1 MDCTEPDDGLLQTI
15 VTQTAGCGS
24 ILLAYSGGLD
34 SSVLLHLLV
43 ALRQRLGLPIR
54 AAYIH
59 HGLNPLAD
67 SWAEHCRQ
75 QCERWQVPFASLPVK
90 VEAQNGGI
98 EAAARTARYQAL
110 QAHLQDGEAL
120 LTAQHL
126 DDQSETFLLALKRGS
141 GPAGLSAMA
150 ASTLLGD
157 STTLG
162 QHRLVRPLLGISRLQ
177 LEAYAQRHQLDWI
190 EDDSNQDERF
200 DRNFLRRQILPRLTQ
215 RWPHFP
221 SAVARS
227 AQLCAEQEQLLD
239 ELLEESLQALCQSD
253 GALSINGLVPL
264 SPVRRFALLRRW
276 LAQQGATMPAREQLQ
291 RLWDEVAMSRQ
302 DADPVLQLN
311 QMQVRRFRQYLYLLP
326 LMPSLKDHVIPWQ
339 LPSCSLS
346 LPDNLGSLLLTD
358 SGEAIR
364 APENGESVSIRF
376 STRGTVHIVGRAHG
390 RQIKKLWQELGVPP
404 WWRDRTPLVFYNEQL
419 IAAMGRFVTRE
430 GQAKANQPVWHILWE
445 KKAWGKKS
453 LGKESLGEK
462 LKLADSE

>member
-1 MDCTEPDDGLLQTI
+1 MRSDTVDHTEPVDGLLQTI
-15 VTQTAGCGS
+15 VAQTAGCGS

-43 ALRQRLGLPIR
+43 AVRQRSGLPIR

-67 SWAEHCRQ
+67 SWAEHCCQ

-110 QAHLQDGEAL
+110 QAHLQEGEAL

-150 ASTLLGD
+150 AQSMLGH
-157 STTLG
+157 
-162 QHRLVRPLLGISRLQ
+162 HRLVRPLLGISRLQ
-177 LEAYAQRHQLDWI
+177 LEAYAQWHQLGWI

-239 ELLEESLQALCQSD
+239 ELLEESLQALCQPD
-253 GALSINGLVPL
+253 GALSIDGLAPL

-291 RLWDEVAMSRQ
+291 RLWDEVATSRQ
-302 DADPVLQLN
+302 DAEPVLQLN
-311 QMQVRRFRQYLYLLP
+311 QMQIRRFRQYLYLLP
-326 LMPSLKDHVIPWQ
+326 LMPSLKDRIIPWQ
-339 LPSCSLS
+339 SPSCPLS
-346 LPDNLGSLLLTD
+346 LPDNLGTLSLAD
-358 SGEAIR
+358 NGVAIR
-364 APENGESVSIRF
+364 APENGEAVSIRF
-376 STRGTVHIVGRAHG
+376 STSGTVNIVGRAHG
-390 RQIKKLWQELGVPP
+390 RQIKKLWQELNVPP

-419 IAAMGRFVTRE
+419 IAAVGRFVTRE
-430 GQAKANQPVWHILWE
+430 GQVRENQPVWHIV
-445 KKAWGKKS
+445 WGK
-453 LGKESLGEK
+453 
-462 LKLADSE
+462 

>member
-1 MDCTEPDDGLLQTI
+1 MDHTEPVDGLLQTI
-15 VTQTAGCGS
+15 VAQTAGCGS

-43 ALRQRLGLPIR
+43 VLHQRSGLPIR

-67 SWAEHCRQ
+67 SWAEHCCQ

-90 VEAQNGGI
+90 VEVQNGGI

-110 QAHLQDGEAL
+110 QAHLQEGEAL

-150 ASTLLGD
+150 AQSMLGH
-157 STTLG
+157 
-162 QHRLVRPLLGISRLQ
+162 HRLVRPLLGISRLQ
-177 LEAYAQRHQLDWI
+177 LEAYAQRHQLGWI

-239 ELLEESLQALCQSD
+239 ELLEESLQALCQPD
-253 GALSINGLVPL
+253 GALSIDGLVPL

-291 RLWDEVAMSRQ
+291 RLWDEVATSRQ
-302 DADPVLQLN
+302 DAEPVLQLN
-311 QMQVRRFRQYLYLLP
+311 QMQIRRFRQYLYLLP
-326 LMPSLKDHVIPWQ
+326 LMSSLKDRIIPWQ
-339 LPSCSLS
+339 SPSCPLS
-346 LPDNLGSLLLTD
+346 LPDNLGTLSLAA
-358 SGEAIR
+358 SGVAIR
-364 APENGESVSIRF
+364 APKNGEAVSIRF
-376 STRGTVHIVGRAHG
+376 STSGAVHIVGRAHG
-390 RQIKKLWQELGVPP
+390 RQIKKLWQELNVPP

-419 IAAMGRFVTRE
+419 IAAVGRFVTRE
-430 GQAKANQPVWHILWE
+430 GQVRENQTVWHIV
-445 KKAWGKKS
+445 WGK
-453 LGKESLGEK
+453 
-462 LKLADSE
+462 

>member
-1 MDCTEPDDGLLQTI
+1 MRSDTVDCTEPDDRLLQTI
-15 VTQTAGCGS
+15 ATQTAGCRS

-43 ALRQRLGLPIR
+43 ALRQRSGLPIR

-75 QCERWQVPFASLPVK
+75 QCERWQVPFASLSVT

-110 QAHLQDGEAL
+110 QAHLQDGETL

-150 ASTLLGD
+150 AQSTLG
-157 STTLG
+157 
-162 QHRLVRPLLGISRLQ
+162 HYRLVRPLLGLSRLQ

-215 RWPHFP
+215 RWPHFS

-227 AQLCAEQEQLLD
+227 AELCAEQEQLLD
-239 ELLEESLQALCQSD
+239 ELLEESLQALCQPD
-253 GALSINGLVPL
+253 GALNIDGLVTL

-276 LAQQGATMPAREQLQ
+276 LAQQGAMMPAREQLQ
-291 RLWDEVAMSRQ
+291 RLWDEVATSRQ
-302 DADPVLQLN
+302 DAEPILQLN
-311 QMQVRRFRQYLYLLP
+311 QMQVRRFRQHLYLLP
-326 LMPSLKDHVIPWQ
+326 LMPSLKDQIIPWPS
-339 LPSCSLS
+339 PSCPLS
-346 LPDNLGSLLLTD
+346 LPDNLGTLSLAD
-358 SGEAIR
+358 SGVAVR
-364 APENGESVSIRF
+364 APENDESVSIRF
-376 STRGTVHIVGRAHG
+376 STSGTVHIVGRAHG

-419 IAAMGRFVTRE
+419 IAAVGRFVTRE
-430 GQAKANQPVWHILWE
+430 GQARENQPVWRIVWE
-445 KKAWGKKS
+445 K
-453 LGKESLGEK
+453 
-462 LKLADSE
+462 

>member
-1 MDCTEPDDGLLQTI
+1 MDHTEPVDGLLQTI
-15 VTQTAGCGS
+15 VAQTAGCGS

-43 ALRQRLGLPIR
+43 ALRQRSGLPIR

-67 SWAEHCRQ
+67 SWAEHCCQ

-98 EAAARTARYQAL
+98 EAAARMARYQAL
-110 QAHLQDGEAL
+110 QAHLQEGEAL

-150 ASTLLGD
+150 AQSMLGH
-157 STTLG
+157 
-162 QHRLVRPLLGISRLQ
+162 HRLVRPLLGISRLQ
-177 LEAYAQRHQLDWI
+177 LEAYAQLHQLGWI

-239 ELLEESLQALCQSD
+239 ELLEESLQALCQPD
-253 GALSINGLVPL
+253 GALSIDGLVPL

-291 RLWDEVAMSRQ
+291 RLWDEVATSRQ
-302 DADPVLQLN
+302 DAEPVLQLN
-311 QMQVRRFRQYLYLLP
+311 QMQIRRFRQYLYLLP
-326 LMPSLKDHVIPWQ
+326 LMPSLKDRIIPWQ
-339 LPSCSLS
+339 SPSCSLS
-346 LPDNLGSLLLTD
+346 LPDNLGTLLLAD
-358 SGEAIR
+358 SGVAIR
-364 APENGESVSIRF
+364 APENGEAVSIRF
-376 STRGTVHIVGRAHG
+376 STSGTVHIVGRAHG
-390 RQIKKLWQELGVPP
+390 RQIKKLWQELNVPP
-404 WWRDRTPLVFYNEQL
+404 WWRDRTPLVFYNGQL
-419 IAAMGRFVTRE
+419 IAAVGRFVTRE
-430 GQAKANQPVWHILWE
+430 GQVRENQPVWHIV
-445 KKAWGKKS
+445 WGK
-453 LGKESLGEK
+453 
-462 LKLADSE
+462 

>member
-1 MDCTEPDDGLLQTI
+1 MDHTEPVDGLLQTI
-15 VTQTAGCGS
+15 VAQTAGCGS

-43 ALRQRLGLPIR
+43 VLRQRSGLPIR

-67 SWAEHCRQ
+67 SWAEHCCQ

-110 QAHLQDGEAL
+110 QAHLQEGEAL

-150 ASTLLGD
+150 AQSMLGH
-157 STTLG
+157 
-162 QHRLVRPLLGISRLQ
+162 HRLVRPLLGISRLQ
-177 LEAYAQRHQLDWI
+177 LEAYAQRHQLGWI

-239 ELLEESLQALCQSD
+239 ELLEESLQALCQPD
-253 GALSINGLVPL
+253 GALSIDGLAPL

-291 RLWDEVAMSRQ
+291 RLWDEVATSRQ
-302 DADPVLQLN
+302 DAEPVLQLN
-311 QMQVRRFRQYLYLLP
+311 QMQIRRFRQYLYLLP
-326 LMPSLKDHVIPWQ
+326 LMPSLKDRIIPWQ
-339 LPSCSLS
+339 SPSCSLS
-346 LPDNLGSLLLTD
+346 LPDNLGTLLLAD
-358 SGEAIR
+358 SGVAIR
-364 APENGESVSIRF
+364 APENGEAVSIRF
-376 STRGTVHIVGRAHG
+376 STSGTVHIVGRAHG
-390 RQIKKLWQELGVPP
+390 RQIKKLWQELNVPP

-419 IAAMGRFVTRE
+419 IAAVGRFVTRE
-430 GQAKANQPVWHILWE
+430 GQVRENQPVWHIV
-445 KKAWGKKS
+445 WGK
-453 LGKESLGEK
+453 
-462 LKLADSE
+462 

>member
-1 MDCTEPDDGLLQTI
+1 MA
-15 VTQTAGCGS
+15 QTAGCGS

-43 ALRQRLGLPIR
+43 AVRQRSGLAIR

-75 QCERWQVPFASLPVK
+75 QCERWRVSFASLPVV

-110 QAHLQDGEAL
+110 QTHLQEGETL

-150 ASTLLGD
+150 AQS
-157 STTLG
+157 TLG
-162 QHRLVRPLLGISRLQ
+162 QHRLIRPLLGFSRLQ
-177 LEAYAQRHQLDWI
+177 LEAYAQRHQLRWI

-215 RWPHFP
+215 RWPHFS

-227 AQLCAEQEQLLD
+227 AELCAEQEQLLD
-239 ELLEESLQALCQSD
+239 ELLEESLQRLCQPD
-253 GALSINGLVPL
+253 GALSIDGLVPL

-276 LAQQGATMPAREQLQ
+276 LAQQGATMPSREQLQ

-302 DADPVLQLN
+302 DAEPILQLH
-311 QMQVRRFRQYLYLLP
+311 QLQIRRFRQHLYLLP
-326 LMPSLKDHVIPWQ
+326 LMTSLQGCILPWQ
-339 LPSCSLS
+339 STSCSLS
-346 LPDNLGSLLLTD
+346 LPDNLGTLRLAD
-358 SGEAIR
+358 NGMAVR
-364 APENGESVSIRF
+364 APENGEAVSIRF
-376 STRGTVHIVGRAHG
+376 STQGTVHIVGRAHG
-390 RQIKKLWQELGVPP
+390 RHIKKLWQELGVPP
-404 WWRDRTPLVFYNEQL
+404 WWRDHTPLVFYNEQL
-419 IAAMGRFVTRE
+419 IAAVGRFVTRE
-430 GQAKANQPVWHILWE
+430 GQVREHQPVWHVVWE
-445 KKAWGKKS
+445 R
-453 LGKESLGEK
+453 
-462 LKLADSE
+462 

>member
-1 MDCTEPDDGLLQTI
+1 MRFDTVDHTEPVDGLLQTI
-15 VTQTAGCGS
+15 VAQTAGCGS

-43 ALRQRLGLPIR
+43 ALRQRSGLPIR

-67 SWAEHCRQ
+67 SWAEHCCQ

-110 QAHLQDGEAL
+110 QAHLQEGEAL

-150 ASTLLGD
+150 AQSMLGH
-157 STTLG
+157 
-162 QHRLVRPLLGISRLQ
+162 HRLVRPLLGISRLQ
-177 LEAYAQRHQLDWI
+177 LEAYAQWHQLGWI

-239 ELLEESLQALCQSD
+239 ELLEESLQVLCQPD
-253 GALSINGLVPL
+253 GALNIDGLAPL
-264 SPVRRFALLRRW
+264 SPVRRSALLRRW

-291 RLWDEVAMSRQ
+291 RLWDEVATSRQ
-302 DADPVLQLN
+302 DAEPVLQLN
-311 QMQVRRFRQYLYLLP
+311 QMQIRRFRQYLYLLP
-326 LMPSLKDHVIPWQ
+326 LMPSLKDRIIPWQ
-339 LPSCSLS
+339 SPSCPLS
-346 LPDNLGSLLLTD
+346 LPDNLGTLSLAD
-358 SGEAIR
+358 NGVAIR
-364 APENGESVSIRF
+364 APENGEAVSIRF
-376 STRGTVHIVGRAHG
+376 STSGTVHIVGRAHG
-390 RQIKKLWQELGVPP
+390 RQIKKLWQELNVPP

-419 IAAMGRFVTRE
+419 IAAVGRFVTRE
-430 GQAKANQPVWHILWE
+430 GQVRENQPVWHIV
-445 KKAWGKKS
+445 WGK
-453 LGKESLGEK
+453 
-462 LKLADSE
+462 

>member
-1 MDCTEPDDGLLQTI
+1 MDHTEPVDGLLQTI
-15 VTQTAGCGS
+15 VAQTAGCGS

-43 ALRQRLGLPIR
+43 ALRQRSGLPIR

-67 SWAEHCRQ
+67 SWAEHCCQ

-98 EAAARTARYQAL
+98 EAAARMARYQAL
-110 QAHLQDGEAL
+110 QAHLQEGEAL

-150 ASTLLGD
+150 AQSMLGH
-157 STTLG
+157 
-162 QHRLVRPLLGISRLQ
+162 HRLVRPLLGISRLQ
-177 LEAYAQRHQLDWI
+177 LEAYAQRHQLGWI

-239 ELLEESLQALCQSD
+239 ELLEESLQALCQPD
-253 GALSINGLVPL
+253 GALSIDGLAPL
-264 SPVRRFALLRRW
+264 SPVRRSALLRRW

-291 RLWDEVAMSRQ
+291 RLWDEVATSRQ
-302 DADPVLQLN
+302 DAEPVLQLN
-311 QMQVRRFRQYLYLLP
+311 QMQIRRFRQYLYLLP
-326 LMPSLKDHVIPWQ
+326 LMPSLKDRIIPWQ
-339 LPSCSLS
+339 SPSCPLS
-346 LPDNLGSLLLTD
+346 LPDNLGTLSLAD
-358 SGEAIR
+358 NGVAIR
-364 APENGESVSIRF
+364 APENGEAVSIRF
-376 STRGTVHIVGRAHG
+376 STSGTVHIVGRAHG
-390 RQIKKLWQELGVPP
+390 RQIKKLWQELNVPP

-419 IAAMGRFVTRE
+419 IAAVGRFVTRE
-430 GQAKANQPVWHILWE
+430 GQVRENQPVWHIV
-445 KKAWGKKS
+445 WGK
-453 LGKESLGEK
+453 
-462 LKLADSE
+462 

>member
-1 MDCTEPDDGLLQTI
+1 MRSDTVDHTEPVDGLLQTI
-15 VTQTAGCGS
+15 VAQTAGCGS

-43 ALRQRLGLPIR
+43 ALRQRSGLPIR

-67 SWAEHCRQ
+67 SWAEHCCQ

-98 EAAARTARYQAL
+98 EAAARMARYQAL
-110 QAHLQDGEAL
+110 QAHLQEGEAL

-150 ASTLLGD
+150 AQSMLGH
-157 STTLG
+157 
-162 QHRLVRPLLGISRLQ
+162 HRLVRPLLGISRLQ
-177 LEAYAQRHQLDWI
+177 LEAYAQRHQLGWI

-239 ELLEESLQALCQSD
+239 ELLEESLQALCQPD
-253 GALSINGLVPL
+253 GALSIDGLVPL

-291 RLWDEVAMSRQ
+291 RLWDEVATSRQ
-302 DADPVLQLN
+302 DAEPVLQLN
-311 QMQVRRFRQYLYLLP
+311 QMQIRRFRQYLYLLP
-326 LMPSLKDHVIPWQ
+326 LMSSLKDRIIPWQ
-339 LPSCSLS
+339 SPSCPLS
-346 LPDNLGSLLLTD
+346 LPDNLGTLSLAA
-358 SGEAIR
+358 SGVAIR
-364 APENGESVSIRF
+364 APKNGEAVSIRF
-376 STRGTVHIVGRAHG
+376 STSGAVHIVGRAHG
-390 RQIKKLWQELGVPP
+390 RQIKKLWQELNVPP

-419 IAAMGRFVTRE
+419 ITAVGRFVTRE
-430 GQAKANQPVWHILWE
+430 GQAKDNQPVWHIV
-445 KKAWGKKS
+445 WGR
-453 LGKESLGEK
+453 
-462 LKLADSE
+462 

>member
-1 MDCTEPDDGLLQTI
+1 MDHTEPDDRLLQTI
-15 VTQTAGCGS
+15 ATQTAGCGS

-43 ALRQRLGLPIR
+43 ALRQRSGLPIR

-67 SWAEHCRQ
+67 SWAEHCHQ

-110 QAHLQDGEAL
+110 QAHLQEDEAL

-150 ASTLLGD
+150 AQSMLG
-157 STTLG
+157 
-162 QHRLVRPLLGISRLQ
+162 HYRLVRPLLGISRLQ
-177 LEAYAQRHQLDWI
+177 LEAYAQRHQLQWI

-227 AQLCAEQEQLLD
+227 AQICAEQEQLLD
-239 ELLEESLQALCQSD
+239 ELLEESLQALCQPD
-253 GALSINGLVPL
+253 GALSIDGLAPL
-264 SPVRRFALLRRW
+264 SSVRRFALLRRW

-291 RLWDEVAMSRQ
+291 RLWDEVATSRQ
-302 DADPVLQLN
+302 DAEPVLQLN
-311 QMQVRRFRQYLYLLP
+311 QMQVRRFRLYLYLLP
-326 LMPSLKDHVIPWQ
+326 LMPSLKDRVIPWQ
-339 LPSCSLS
+339 SPSCPLS
-346 LPDNLGSLLLTD
+346 LPDNLGTLSLAD
-358 SGEAIR
+358 NGVAIR
-364 APENGESVSIRF
+364 APENGEAVSIRF
-376 STRGTVHIVGRAHG
+376 STSGTVHIVGRAHG
-390 RQIKKLWQELGVPP
+390 RQIKKLWQELNVPP

-419 IAAMGRFVTRE
+419 IAAVGRFVTRE
-430 GQAKANQPVWHILWE
+430 GQVRENQPVWHIV
-445 KKAWGKKS
+445 WGK
-453 LGKESLGEK
+453 
-462 LKLADSE
+462 

>member
-1 MDCTEPDDGLLQTI
+1 MRSDVVNCTEPDDGLLQTI
-15 VTQTAGCGS
+15 VAQTAGCGS

-43 ALRQRLGLPIR
+43 AVRQRSGLAIR

-75 QCERWQVPFASLPVK
+75 QCERWRVSFASLPVV

-98 EAAARTARYQAL
+98 EAGARTARYQAL
-110 QAHLQDGEAL
+110 QAHLQEGETL

-150 ASTLLGD
+150 AQS
-157 STTLG
+157 TLG
-162 QHRLVRPLLGISRLQ
+162 QHRLIRPLLGFSRLQ
-177 LEAYAQRHQLDWI
+177 LEAYALRHQLHWI

-215 RWPHFP
+215 RWPHFS

-227 AQLCAEQEQLLD
+227 AELCAEQEQLLD
-239 ELLEESLQALCQSD
+239 ELLEESLQRLCQPD
-253 GALSINGLVPL
+253 GALSIDGLVPL

-276 LAQQGATMPAREQLQ
+276 LAQQGATMPSREQLQ

-302 DADPVLQLN
+302 DAEPVLQLN
-311 QMQVRRFRQYLYLLP
+311 QQQIRRFRQYLYLLP
-326 LMPSLKDHVIPWQ
+326 LMASLQDRILPWQ
-339 LPSCSLS
+339 PTSCPLS
-346 LPDNLGSLLLTD
+346 LPDNLGTLLLAD
-358 SGEAIR
+358 SGMTVR
-364 APENGESVSIRF
+364 APENGETVSIRF

-390 RQIKKLWQELGVPP
+390 RHIKKLWQELGVPP
-404 WWRDRTPLVFYNEQL
+404 WWRGRTPLVFYNEQL
-419 IAAMGRFVTRE
+419 IAAVGRFVTWE
-430 GQAKANQPVWHILWE
+430 GQVREHQLVWHIVWE
-445 KKAWGKKS
+445 K
-453 LGKESLGEK
+453 
-462 LKLADSE
+462 

>member
-1 MDCTEPDDGLLQTI
+1 MRSDTVDHTEPVDGLLQTI
-15 VTQTAGCGS
+15 VAQTAGCGS

-43 ALRQRLGLPIR
+43 AVRQRSGLPIR

-67 SWAEHCRQ
+67 SWAEHCCQ

-110 QAHLQDGEAL
+110 QAHLQEGEAL

-150 ASTLLGD
+150 AQSMLGH
-157 STTLG
+157 
-162 QHRLVRPLLGISRLQ
+162 HRLVRPLLGISRLQ
-177 LEAYAQRHQLDWI
+177 LEAYAQRHQLGWI

-239 ELLEESLQALCQSD
+239 ELLEESLQALCQPD
-253 GALSINGLVPL
+253 GALSIDGLAPL
-264 SPVRRFALLRRW
+264 SPVRRSALLRRW

-291 RLWDEVAMSRQ
+291 RLWDEVATSRQ
-302 DADPVLQLN
+302 DAEPVLQLN
-311 QMQVRRFRQYLYLLP
+311 QMQIRRFRQYLYLLP
-326 LMPSLKDHVIPWQ
+326 LMPSLKDRIIPWQ
-339 LPSCSLS
+339 SPSCPLS
-346 LPDNLGSLLLTD
+346 LPDNLGTLSLAD
-358 SGEAIR
+358 NGVAIR
-364 APENGESVSIRF
+364 APENGEAVSIRF
-376 STRGTVHIVGRAHG
+376 STSGTVHIVGRAHG
-390 RQIKKLWQELGVPP
+390 RQIKKLWQELNVPP

-419 IAAMGRFVTRE
+419 IAAVGRFVTRE
-430 GQAKANQPVWHILWE
+430 GQVRENQPVWHIV
-445 KKAWGKKS
+445 WGK
-453 LGKESLGEK
+453 
-462 LKLADSE
+462 

>member
-1 MDCTEPDDGLLQTI
+1 MRSDSVNHTEPDDGLIQTI
-15 VTQTAGCGS
+15 VAQTAGCGS

-43 ALRQRLGLPIR
+43 AVRQRAGVTVR

-75 QCERWQVPFASLPVK
+75 QCERWQVPFASLPVT

-98 EAAARTARYQAL
+98 EAAARAARYQAL
-110 QAHLQDGEAL
+110 QTHLQEGETL

-150 ASTLLGD
+150 ANTMLGH
-157 STTLG
+157 
-162 QHRLVRPLLGISRLQ
+162 HRLIRPLLGFSRIQ
-177 LEAYAQRHQLDWI
+177 LEAYAQRHQLHWI

-215 RWPHFP
+215 RWPHFS

-239 ELLEESLQALCQSD
+239 ELLEESLQALCQQD
-253 GALSINGLVPL
+253 GALSIDGLLPL

-276 LAQQGATMPAREQLQ
+276 LAQQGAMMPAREQLQ
-291 RLWDEVAMSRQ
+291 RLWDEVATSRQ
-302 DADPVLQLN
+302 DAEPVLQLN
-311 QMQVRRFRQYLYLLP
+311 QMQIRRFRQFLYLLP
-326 LMPSLKDHVIPWQ
+326 LMPALKDRILPWQ
-339 LPSCSLS
+339 PTSCPLS
-346 LPDNLGSLLLTD
+346 LPDNLGTLLLAD
-358 SGEAIR
+358 GGIAVR
-364 APENGESVSIRF
+364 APENGEAVSIRF
-376 STRGTVHIVGRAHG
+376 STSGTVHIVGRAHG
-390 RQIKKLWQELGVPP
+390 RQIKKLWQELDVPP
-404 WWRDRTPLVFYNEQL
+404 WWRDRTPLVFYNDQL
-419 IAAMGRFVTRE
+419 IAAVGRFVTRE
-430 GQAKANQPVWHILWE
+430 GQVREDQPVWHIMWE
-445 KKAWGKKS
+445 KQVC
-453 LGKESLGEK
+453 EK
-462 LKLADSE
+462 

>member
-1 MDCTEPDDGLLQTI
+1 MRSDTVDHTESVDGLLQTI
-15 VTQTAGCGS
+15 VAQTAGCGS

-43 ALRQRLGLPIR
+43 AVRQRSGLPIR

-67 SWAEHCRQ
+67 SWAEHCCQ

-110 QAHLQDGEAL
+110 QAHLQEGEAL

-150 ASTLLGD
+150 AQSMLGH
-157 STTLG
+157 
-162 QHRLVRPLLGISRLQ
+162 HRLVRPLLGISRLQ
-177 LEAYAQRHQLDWI
+177 LEAYAQRHQLGWI
-190 EDDSNQDERF
+190 KDDSNQDERF

-239 ELLEESLQALCQSD
+239 ELLEESLQALCQPD
-253 GALSINGLVPL
+253 GALSIDGLAPL
-264 SPVRRFALLRRW
+264 SPVRRSALLRRW

-291 RLWDEVAMSRQ
+291 RLWDEVATSRQ
-302 DADPVLQLN
+302 DAEPVLQLN
-311 QMQVRRFRQYLYLLP
+311 QMQIRRFRQYLYLLP
-326 LMPSLKDHVIPWQ
+326 LMPSLKDRIIPWQ
-339 LPSCSLS
+339 SPSCPLS
-346 LPDNLGSLLLTD
+346 LPDNLGTLSLAD
-358 SGEAIR
+358 NGVAIR
-364 APENGESVSIRF
+364 APENGEAVSIRF
-376 STRGTVHIVGRAHG
+376 STSGTVHIVGRAHG
-390 RQIKKLWQELGVPP
+390 RQIKKLWQELNVPP

-419 IAAMGRFVTRE
+419 IAAVGRFVTRE
-430 GQAKANQPVWHILWE
+430 GQVRENQPVWHIV
-445 KKAWGKKS
+445 WGK
-453 LGKESLGEK
+453 
-462 LKLADSE
+462 

>member
-1 MDCTEPDDGLLQTI
+1 MRFDTVDHTEPVDGLLQTI
-15 VTQTAGCGS
+15 VAQTAGCGS

-43 ALRQRLGLPIR
+43 ALRQRSGLPIR

-67 SWAEHCRQ
+67 SWAEHCCQ

-110 QAHLQDGEAL
+110 QAHLQEGEAL

-150 ASTLLGD
+150 AQSMLGH
-157 STTLG
+157 
-162 QHRLVRPLLGISRLQ
+162 HRLVRPLLGISRLQ
-177 LEAYAQRHQLDWI
+177 LEAYAQRHQLGWI

-239 ELLEESLQALCQSD
+239 ELLEESLQALCQPD
-253 GALSINGLVPL
+253 GALSIDGLVPL

-291 RLWDEVAMSRQ
+291 RLWDEVATSRQ
-302 DADPVLQLN
+302 DAEPVLQLN
-311 QMQVRRFRQYLYLLP
+311 QMQIRRFRQYLYLLP
-326 LMPSLKDHVIPWQ
+326 LMPSLKDRIILWQ
-339 LPSCSLS
+339 SPSCSLS
-346 LPDNLGSLLLTD
+346 LPDNLGTLLLAD
-358 SGEAIR
+358 SGVAIR
-364 APENGESVSIRF
+364 APENGEAVSIRF
-376 STRGTVHIVGRAHG
+376 STSGTVNIVGRAHG
-390 RQIKKLWQELGVPP
+390 RQIKKLWQELNVPP

-419 IAAMGRFVTRE
+419 IAAVGRFVTRE
-430 GQAKANQPVWHILWE
+430 GQVRENQPVWHIV
-445 KKAWGKKS
+445 WGK
-453 LGKESLGEK
+453 
-462 LKLADSE
+462 

>member
-1 MDCTEPDDGLLQTI
+1 MRSDTVDHTESVDGLLQTI
-15 VTQTAGCGS
+15 VAQTAGCGS

-43 ALRQRLGLPIR
+43 AVRQRSGLPIR

-67 SWAEHCRQ
+67 SWAEHCCQ

-110 QAHLQDGEAL
+110 QAHLQEGEAL

-150 ASTLLGD
+150 AQSMLGH
-157 STTLG
+157 
-162 QHRLVRPLLGISRLQ
+162 HRLVRPLLGISRLQ
-177 LEAYAQRHQLDWI
+177 LEAYAQWHQLGWI

-227 AQLCAEQEQLLD
+227 AQICAEQEQLLD
-239 ELLEESLQALCQSD
+239 ELLEESLQALCQPD
-253 GALSINGLVPL
+253 GALSIDGLVPL

-291 RLWDEVAMSRQ
+291 RLWDEVATSRQ
-302 DADPVLQLN
+302 DAEPVLQLN
-311 QMQVRRFRQYLYLLP
+311 QMQIRRFRQYLYLLP
-326 LMPSLKDHVIPWQ
+326 LMPSLKDRIIPWQ
-339 LPSCSLS
+339 SPSCPLS
-346 LPDNLGSLLLTD
+346 LPDNLGTLSLAD
-358 SGEAIR
+358 NGVAIR
-364 APENGESVSIRF
+364 APENGEAVSIRF
-376 STRGTVHIVGRAHG
+376 STSGTVHIVGRAHG
-390 RQIKKLWQELGVPP
+390 RQIKKLWQELNVPP

-419 IAAMGRFVTRE
+419 IAAVGRFVTRE
-430 GQAKANQPVWHILWE
+430 GQVRENQPVWHIV
-445 KKAWGKKS
+445 WGK
-453 LGKESLGEK
+453 
-462 LKLADSE
+462 

>member
-1 MDCTEPDDGLLQTI
+1 MRSDTVDHTESVDGLLQTI
-15 VTQTAGCGS
+15 VAQTAGCGS

-43 ALRQRLGLPIR
+43 AVRQRSGLPIR

-67 SWAEHCRQ
+67 SWAEHCCQ

-110 QAHLQDGEAL
+110 QAHLQEGEAL

-150 ASTLLGD
+150 AQSMLGH
-157 STTLG
+157 
-162 QHRLVRPLLGISRLQ
+162 HRLVRPLLGISRLQ
-177 LEAYAQRHQLDWI
+177 LEAYAQWHQLGWI

-239 ELLEESLQALCQSD
+239 ELLEESLQALCQPD
-253 GALSINGLVPL
+253 GALSIDGLAPL

-291 RLWDEVAMSRQ
+291 RLWDEVATSRQ
-302 DADPVLQLN
+302 DAEPVLQLN
-311 QMQVRRFRQYLYLLP
+311 QMQIRRFRQYLYLLP
-326 LMPSLKDHVIPWQ
+326 LMPSLKDRIIPWQ
-339 LPSCSLS
+339 SPSCPLS
-346 LPDNLGSLLLTD
+346 LPDNLGTLSLAD
-358 SGEAIR
+358 NGVAIR
-364 APENGESVSIRF
+364 APENGEAVSIRF
-376 STRGTVHIVGRAHG
+376 STSGTVNIVGRAHG
-390 RQIKKLWQELGVPP
+390 RQIKKLWQELNVPP

-419 IAAMGRFVTRE
+419 IAAVGRFVTRE
-430 GQAKANQPVWHILWE
+430 GQVRENQPVWHIV
-445 KKAWGKKS
+445 WGK
-453 LGKESLGEK
+453 
-462 LKLADSE
+462 

>member
-1 MDCTEPDDGLLQTI
+1 MRSDTVDHTESVDGLLQTI
-15 VTQTAGCGS
+15 VAQTAGCGS

-43 ALRQRLGLPIR
+43 AVRQRSGLPIR

-67 SWAEHCRQ
+67 SWAEHCCQ

-110 QAHLQDGEAL
+110 QAHLQEGEAL

-150 ASTLLGD
+150 AQSMLGH
-157 STTLG
+157 
-162 QHRLVRPLLGISRLQ
+162 HRLVRPLLGISRLQ
-177 LEAYAQRHQLDWI
+177 LEAYAQRHQLGWI

-239 ELLEESLQALCQSD
+239 ELLEESLQALCQPD
-253 GALSINGLVPL
+253 GALSIDGLAPL

-291 RLWDEVAMSRQ
+291 RLWDEVATSRQ
-302 DADPVLQLN
+302 DAEPVLQLN
-311 QMQVRRFRQYLYLLP
+311 QMQIRRFRQYLYLLP
-326 LMPSLKDHVIPWQ
+326 LMPSLKDRIIPWQ
-339 LPSCSLS
+339 SPSCPLS
-346 LPDNLGSLLLTD
+346 LPDNLGTLSLAD
-358 SGEAIR
+358 NGVAIR
-364 APENGESVSIRF
+364 APENGEAVSIRF
-376 STRGTVHIVGRAHG
+376 STSGTVNIVGRAHG
-390 RQIKKLWQELGVPP
+390 RQIKKLWQELNVPP

-419 IAAMGRFVTRE
+419 IAAVGRFVTRE
-430 GQAKANQPVWHILWE
+430 GQVRENQPVWHIV
-445 KKAWGKKS
+445 WGK
-453 LGKESLGEK
+453 
-462 LKLADSE
+462 

>member
-1 MDCTEPDDGLLQTI
+1 MRSDVVNCTEPDDGLLRTI
-15 VTQTAGCGS
+15 VAQTAGCGS

-43 ALRQRLGLPIR
+43 AVRQRSGLAIR

-75 QCERWQVPFASLPVK
+75 QCERWQVSFASLPVV

-110 QAHLQDGEAL
+110 QAHLQEGETL

-150 ASTLLGD
+150 AQS
-157 STTLG
+157 TLG
-162 QHRLVRPLLGISRLQ
+162 QHRLIRPLLGFSRLQ
-177 LEAYAQRHQLDWI
+177 LEAYAQRHQLRWI

-215 RWPHFP
+215 RWPHFS

-227 AQLCAEQEQLLD
+227 AELCAEQEQLLD
-239 ELLEESLQALCQSD
+239 ELLEESLQRLCQPD
-253 GALSINGLVPL
+253 GALSIDGLVPL

-276 LAQQGATMPAREQLQ
+276 LAQQGATMPSREQLQ

-302 DADPVLQLN
+302 DAEPILQLH
-311 QMQVRRFRQYLYLLP
+311 QLQIRRFRQHLYLLP
-326 LMPSLKDHVIPWQ
+326 LMTSLQDCILPWQ
-339 LPSCSLS
+339 PTSCSLS
-346 LPDNLGSLLLTD
+346 LPDNLGTLRLAD
-358 SGEAIR
+358 NGMAVR
-364 APENGESVSIRF
+364 APENGEAVSIRF
-376 STRGTVHIVGRAHG
+376 STQGTVHIVGRAHG
-390 RQIKKLWQELGVPP
+390 RHIKKLWQELGVPP
-404 WWRDRTPLVFYNEQL
+404 WWRDHTPLVFYNKQL
-419 IAAMGRFVTRE
+419 IAAVGRFVTRE
-430 GQAKANQPVWHILWE
+430 GQVREHQPVWHVVWE
-445 KKAWGKKS
+445 R
-453 LGKESLGEK
+453 
-462 LKLADSE
+462 

>member
-1 MDCTEPDDGLLQTI
+1 MDHTESVDGLLQTI
-15 VTQTAGCGS
+15 VAQTAGCGS

-43 ALRQRLGLPIR
+43 AVRQRSGLPIR

-67 SWAEHCRQ
+67 SWAEHCCQ

-110 QAHLQDGEAL
+110 QAHLQEGEAL

-150 ASTLLGD
+150 AQSMLGH
-157 STTLG
+157 
-162 QHRLVRPLLGISRLQ
+162 HRLVRPLLGISRLQ
-177 LEAYAQRHQLDWI
+177 LEAYAQRHQLGWI
-190 EDDSNQDERF
+190 KDDSNQDERF

-239 ELLEESLQALCQSD
+239 ELLEESLQALCQPD
-253 GALSINGLVPL
+253 GALSIDGLAPL
-264 SPVRRFALLRRW
+264 SPVRRSALLRRW

-291 RLWDEVAMSRQ
+291 RLWDEVATSRQ
-302 DADPVLQLN
+302 DAEPVLQLN
-311 QMQVRRFRQYLYLLP
+311 QMQIRRFRQYLYLLP
-326 LMPSLKDHVIPWQ
+326 LMPSLKDRIIPWQ
-339 LPSCSLS
+339 SPSCPLS
-346 LPDNLGSLLLTD
+346 LPDNLGTLSLAD
-358 SGEAIR
+358 NGVAIR
-364 APENGESVSIRF
+364 APENGEAVSIRF
-376 STRGTVHIVGRAHG
+376 STSGTVHIVGRAHG
-390 RQIKKLWQELGVPP
+390 RQIKKLWQELNVPP

-419 IAAMGRFVTRE
+419 IAAVGRFVTRE
-430 GQAKANQPVWHILWE
+430 GQVRENQPVWHIV
-445 KKAWGKKS
+445 WGK
-453 LGKESLGEK
+453 
-462 LKLADSE
+462 

>member
-1 MDCTEPDDGLLQTI
+1 MDHTESVDGLLQTI
-15 VTQTAGCGS
+15 VAQTAGCGS

-43 ALRQRLGLPIR
+43 AVRQRSGLPIR

-67 SWAEHCRQ
+67 SWAEHCCQ

-110 QAHLQDGEAL
+110 QAHLQEGEAL

-150 ASTLLGD
+150 AQSMLGH
-157 STTLG
+157 
-162 QHRLVRPLLGISRLQ
+162 HRLVRPLLGISRLQ
-177 LEAYAQRHQLDWI
+177 LEAYAQWHQLGWI

-239 ELLEESLQALCQSD
+239 ELLEESLQALCQPD
-253 GALSINGLVPL
+253 GALSIDGLAPL

-291 RLWDEVAMSRQ
+291 RLWDEVATSRQ
-302 DADPVLQLN
+302 DAEPVLQLN
-311 QMQVRRFRQYLYLLP
+311 QMQIRRFRQYLYLLP
-326 LMPSLKDHVIPWQ
+326 LMPSLKDRIIPWQ
-339 LPSCSLS
+339 SPSCPLS
-346 LPDNLGSLLLTD
+346 LPDNLGTLSLAD
-358 SGEAIR
+358 NGVAIR
-364 APENGESVSIRF
+364 APENGEAVSIRF
-376 STRGTVHIVGRAHG
+376 STSGTVNIVGRAHG
-390 RQIKKLWQELGVPP
+390 RQIKKLWQELNVPP

-419 IAAMGRFVTRE
+419 IAAVGRFVTRE
-430 GQAKANQPVWHILWE
+430 GQVRENQPVWHIV
-445 KKAWGKKS
+445 WGK
-453 LGKESLGEK
+453 
-462 LKLADSE
+462 

>member
-1 MDCTEPDDGLLQTI
+1 MDHTEPVDGLLQTI
-15 VTQTAGCGS
+15 VAQTAGCGS

-43 ALRQRLGLPIR
+43 AVRQRSGLPIR

-67 SWAEHCRQ
+67 SWAEHCCQ

-110 QAHLQDGEAL
+110 QAHLQEGEAL

-150 ASTLLGD
+150 AQSMLGH
-157 STTLG
+157 
-162 QHRLVRPLLGISRLQ
+162 HRLVRPLLGISRLQ
-177 LEAYAQRHQLDWI
+177 LEAYAQRHQLGWI

-239 ELLEESLQALCQSD
+239 ELLEESLQALCQPD
-253 GALSINGLVPL
+253 GALSIDGLAPL
-264 SPVRRFALLRRW
+264 SPVRRSALLRRW

-291 RLWDEVAMSRQ
+291 RLWDEVATSRQ
-302 DADPVLQLN
+302 DAEPVLQLN
-311 QMQVRRFRQYLYLLP
+311 QMQIRRFRQYLYLLP
-326 LMPSLKDHVIPWQ
+326 LMPSLKDRIIPWQ
-339 LPSCSLS
+339 SPSCPLS
-346 LPDNLGSLLLTD
+346 LPDNLGTLSLAD
-358 SGEAIR
+358 NGVAIR
-364 APENGESVSIRF
+364 APENGEAVSIRF
-376 STRGTVHIVGRAHG
+376 STSGTVHIVGRAHG
-390 RQIKKLWQELGVPP
+390 RQIKKLWQELNVPP

-419 IAAMGRFVTRE
+419 IAAVGRFVTRE
-430 GQAKANQPVWHILWE
+430 GQVRENQPVWHIV
-445 KKAWGKKS
+445 WGK
-453 LGKESLGEK
+453 
-462 LKLADSE
+462 

>member
-1 MDCTEPDDGLLQTI
+1 MRSDTVDCTEPDDGLLQTI
-15 VTQTAGCGS
+15 VTQTAGCES

-43 ALRQRLGLPIR
+43 AVRQRSRLPIR

-75 QCERWQVPFASLPVK
+75 QCERWQVPFTSLSVT

-110 QAHLQDGEAL
+110 QAHLQDGETL

-157 STTLG
+157 NTTLG

-177 LEAYAQRHQLDWI
+177 LEAYAQRHQLGWI

-239 ELLEESLQALCQSD
+239 ELLEESLQALCQPD
-253 GALSINGLVPL
+253 GALSIDGLIPL

-276 LAQQGATMPAREQLQ
+276 LAQQGSTMPAREQLQ
-291 RLWDEVAMSRQ
+291 RLWDEVATSRQ
-302 DADPVLQLN
+302 DAEPVLQLN

-326 LMPSLKDHVIPWQ
+326 LMPSLKDRIIPW
-339 LPSCSLS
+339 LSPSCPLS
-346 LPDNLGSLLLTD
+346 LPDNLGTLSLAD
-358 SGEAIR
+358 SGVAVR
-364 APENGESVSIRF
+364 APENGEAVSVRF
-376 STRGTVHIVGRAHG
+376 STSGTVHIVGRAHG

-419 IAAMGRFVTRE
+419 IAAVGRFVTRE
-430 GQAKANQPVWHILWE
+430 GQAKENQPVWHITWEKRAWE
-445 KKAWGKKS
+445 KKA
-453 LGKESLGEK
+453 
-462 LKLADSE
+462 

>member
-1 MDCTEPDDGLLQTI
+1 MNGTESNDGLPDDGLLQAI
-15 VTQTAGCGS
+15 AAQTAGCGS

-43 ALRQRLGLPIR
+43 AVRQRSGLAIR

-59 HGLNPLAD
+59 HGLNPLAE

-75 QCERWQVPFASLPVK
+75 QCEYWQVPFASLSVT

-110 QAHLQDGEAL
+110 QAHLQEGETL

-150 ASTLLGD
+150 ASSLLSD

-162 QHRLVRPLLGISRLQ
+162 HHRLVRPLLGFSRLQ
-177 LEAYAQRHQLDWI
+177 LEAYAQRHQLHWI

-215 RWPHFP
+215 RWPHFS

-227 AQLCAEQEQLLD
+227 AELCAEQEQLLD
-239 ELLEESLQALCQSD
+239 ELLEESLQRLCQPD
-253 GALSINGLVPL
+253 GALSIDGLAPL

-276 LAQQGATMPAREQLQ
+276 LAQQGTTMPAREQLQ

-302 DADPVLQLN
+302 DAEPILQLN
-311 QMQVRRFRQYLYLLP
+311 QWQIRRFRQHLYLLP
-326 LMPSLKDHVIPWQ
+326 LMSSLQDRILPWQ
-339 LPSCSLS
+339 PMSRPLP
-346 LPDNLGSLLLTD
+346 LPDNLGTLLLAD
-358 SGEAIR
+358 SGLAVR
-364 APENGESVSIRF
+364 APENGEAVSIRF
-376 STRGTVHIVGRAHG
+376 STRGTVHIVGRTHG

-419 IAAMGRFVTRE
+419 IAAVGRFVTRE
-430 GQAKANQPVWHILWE
+430 GQVREHQPVWHIVWE
-445 KKAWGKKS
+445 KK
-453 LGKESLGEK
+453 
-462 LKLADSE
+462 

>member
-1 MDCTEPDDGLLQTI
+1 MRSDIVDCTETDDGLLQTI

-43 ALRQRLGLPIR
+43 AVRQRAGLTIR

-75 QCERWQVPFASLPVK
+75 QCERWQVPFAALTVT
-90 VEAQNGGI
+90 VESQHGGI

-110 QAHLQDGEAL
+110 HAHLQEGETL

-150 ASTLLGD
+150 AQSMLG
-157 STTLG
+157 
-162 QHRLVRPLLGISRLQ
+162 HNRLVRPLLGFSRLQ
-177 LEAYAQRHQLDWI
+177 LEAYAQRHQLHWI

-227 AQLCAEQEQLLD
+227 AQLCAEQEKLLD
-239 ELLEESLQALCQSD
+239 ELLEESLQALCQPD
-253 GALSINGLVPL
+253 GALSIDGLTPL
-264 SPVRRFALLRRW
+264 SSVRRFALLRRW
-276 LAQQGATMPAREQLQ
+276 LAQQGAMMPAREQLQ

-302 DADPVLQLN
+302 DAEPVLQLN
-311 QMQVRRFRQYLYLLP
+311 QMQIRRFREHLYLLP
-326 LMPSLKDHVIPWQ
+326 LMTSLKECILPWQ
-339 LPSCSLS
+339 PTSCPLS
-346 LPDNLGSLLLTD
+346 LPDNLGTLWLAE
-358 SGEAIR
+358 SGMAVR
-364 APENGESVSIRF
+364 APENGEAVSIRF
-376 STRGTVHIVGRAHG
+376 STRGMVHIIGRAHG
-390 RQIKKLWQELGVPP
+390 RHIKKLWQELGVPP

-419 IAAMGRFVTRE
+419 IAAVGRFVTRE
-430 GQAKANQPVWHILWE
+430 GQVKESEPVWHISWE
-445 KKAWGKKS
+445 NGGIRPK
-453 LGKESLGEK
+453 
-462 LKLADSE
+462 

>member
-1 MDCTEPDDGLLQTI
+1 MDHTEPVDGLLQTI
-15 VTQTAGCGS
+15 VAQTAGCGS

-43 ALRQRLGLPIR
+43 VLRQRSGLPIR

-67 SWAEHCRQ
+67 SWAEHCCQ
-75 QCERWQVPFASLPVK
+75 QCERWLVPFASLPVK

-110 QAHLQDGEAL
+110 QAHLQEGEAL

-150 ASTLLGD
+150 AQSMLGH
-157 STTLG
+157 
-162 QHRLVRPLLGISRLQ
+162 HRLVRPLLGISRLQ
-177 LEAYAQRHQLDWI
+177 LEAYAQRHQLGWI

-239 ELLEESLQALCQSD
+239 ELLEESLQALCQPD
-253 GALSINGLVPL
+253 GALSIDGLVPL

-291 RLWDEVAMSRQ
+291 RLWDEVATSRQ
-302 DADPVLQLN
+302 DAEPVLQLN
-311 QMQVRRFRQYLYLLP
+311 QMQIRRFRQYLYLLP
-326 LMPSLKDHVIPWQ
+326 LMPSLKDRIILWQ
-339 LPSCSLS
+339 SPSCPLS
-346 LPDNLGSLLLTD
+346 LPDNLGTLSLAD
-358 SGEAIR
+358 NGVAIR
-364 APENGESVSIRF
+364 APENGEAVSIRF
-376 STRGTVHIVGRAHG
+376 STSGTVHIVGRAHG
-390 RQIKKLWQELGVPP
+390 RQIKKLWQELNVPP

-419 IAAMGRFVTRE
+419 IAAVGRFVTRE
-430 GQAKANQPVWHILWE
+430 GQVRENQPVWHIV
-445 KKAWGKKS
+445 WGK
-453 LGKESLGEK
+453 
-462 LKLADSE
+462 

>member
-1 MDCTEPDDGLLQTI
+1 MDHTESVDGLLQTI
-15 VTQTAGCGS
+15 VAQTAGCGS

-43 ALRQRLGLPIR
+43 AVRQRSGLPIR

-67 SWAEHCRQ
+67 SWAEHCCQ

-110 QAHLQDGEAL
+110 QAHLQEGEAL

-150 ASTLLGD
+150 AQSMLGH
-157 STTLG
+157 
-162 QHRLVRPLLGISRLQ
+162 HRLVRPLLGISRLQ
-177 LEAYAQRHQLDWI
+177 LEAYAQRHQLGWI

-239 ELLEESLQALCQSD
+239 ELLEESLQALCQPD
-253 GALSINGLVPL
+253 GALSIDGLAPL
-264 SPVRRFALLRRW
+264 SPVRRSALLRRW

-291 RLWDEVAMSRQ
+291 RLWDEVATSRQ
-302 DADPVLQLN
+302 DAEPVLQLN
-311 QMQVRRFRQYLYLLP
+311 QMQIRRFRQYLYLLP
-326 LMPSLKDHVIPWQ
+326 LMPSLKDRIIPWQ
-339 LPSCSLS
+339 SPSCPLS
-346 LPDNLGSLLLTD
+346 LPDNLGTLSLAD
-358 SGEAIR
+358 NGVAIR
-364 APENGESVSIRF
+364 APENGEAVSIRF
-376 STRGTVHIVGRAHG
+376 STSGTVHIVGRAHG
-390 RQIKKLWQELGVPP
+390 RQIKKLWQELNVPP

-419 IAAMGRFVTRE
+419 IAAVGRFVTRE
-430 GQAKANQPVWHILWE
+430 GQVRENQPVWHIV
-445 KKAWGKKS
+445 WGK
-453 LGKESLGEK
+453 
-462 LKLADSE
+462 

>member
-1 MDCTEPDDGLLQTI
+1 MRSDVVNDTESDDGLLQTI
-15 VTQTAGCGS
+15 AAQTAGCGA

-43 ALRQRLGLPIR
+43 AERQRSGLAIR

-75 QCERWQVPFASLPVK
+75 QCERWQVPFASLSVT
-90 VEAQNGGI
+90 VETQNGGI

-110 QAHLQDGEAL
+110 QAHLQEGETL

-150 ASTLLGD
+150 AHSTLG
-157 STTLG
+157 
-162 QHRLVRPLLGISRLQ
+162 HYRLVRPLLGFSRLQ
-177 LEAYAQRHQLDWI
+177 LEAYALRHQLHWI

-215 RWPHFP
+215 RWPHFS

-227 AQLCAEQEQLLD
+227 AELCAEQEQLLD
-239 ELLEESLQALCQSD
+239 ELLEESLQRLCQPD
-253 GALSINGLVPL
+253 GALSIDGLVQL

-276 LAQQGATMPAREQLQ
+276 LAQKGATMPSREQLQ

-302 DADPVLQLN
+302 DAEPVLQLH
-311 QMQVRRFRQYLYLLP
+311 QQQIRRFRQHLYLLP
-326 LMPSLKDHVIPWQ
+326 LMASLQDRILPWQ
-339 LPSCSLS
+339 PTSCSLS
-346 LPDNLGSLLLTD
+346 LPDNLGTLLLAD
-358 SGEAIR
+358 SGMTVR
-364 APENGESVSIRF
+364 APENGETVSIRF

-390 RQIKKLWQELGVPP
+390 RHIKKLWQELGVPP
-404 WWRDRTPLVFYNEQL
+404 WWRDRTPLVFYNEQM
-419 IAAMGRFVTRE
+419 IAAVGRFVTRE
-430 GQAKANQPVWHILWE
+430 GQVREHQPVWHIVWE
-445 KKAWGKKS
+445 K
-453 LGKESLGEK
+453 
-462 LKLADSE
+462 

>member
-1 MDCTEPDDGLLQTI
+1 MDHTEPVDGLLQTI
-15 VTQTAGCGS
+15 VAQTAGCGS

-43 ALRQRLGLPIR
+43 ALRQRSGLPIR

-67 SWAEHCRQ
+67 SWAEHCHQ

-110 QAHLQDGEAL
+110 QAHLQEDEAL

-150 ASTLLGD
+150 AQSMLG
-157 STTLG
+157 
-162 QHRLVRPLLGISRLQ
+162 HYRLVRPLLGISRLQ
-177 LEAYAQRHQLDWI
+177 LEAYAQRHQLQWI

-227 AQLCAEQEQLLD
+227 AQICAEQEQLLD
-239 ELLEESLQALCQSD
+239 ELLEESLQALCQPD
-253 GALSINGLVPL
+253 GALSIDGLAPL
-264 SPVRRFALLRRW
+264 SSVRRFALLRRW

-291 RLWDEVAMSRQ
+291 RLWDEVATSRQ
-302 DADPVLQLN
+302 DAEPVLQLN
-311 QMQVRRFRQYLYLLP
+311 QMQVRRFRLYLYLLP
-326 LMPSLKDHVIPWQ
+326 LMPSLKDRVIPWQ
-339 LPSCSLS
+339 SPSCPLS
-346 LPDNLGSLLLTD
+346 LPDNLGTLSLAD
-358 SGEAIR
+358 NGVAIR
-364 APENGESVSIRF
+364 APENGEAVSIRF
-376 STRGTVHIVGRAHG
+376 STSGTVHIVGRAHG
-390 RQIKKLWQELGVPP
+390 RQIKKLWQELNVPP

-419 IAAMGRFVTRE
+419 IAAVGRFVTRE
-430 GQAKANQPVWHILWE
+430 GQVRENQPVWHIV
-445 KKAWGKKS
+445 WGK
-453 LGKESLGEK
+453 
-462 LKLADSE
+462 

>member
-1 MDCTEPDDGLLQTI
+1 MRSDAVNCTEPDDGLLQTI
-15 VTQTAGCGS
+15 VTQTAGCGP

-43 ALRQRLGLPIR
+43 AVRQRSGLAIR

-75 QCERWQVPFASLPVK
+75 QCERWQVPFASLPVT

-98 EAAARTARYQAL
+98 EAAARTARYRAL
-110 QAHLQDGEAL
+110 QAHLQEGETL

-150 ASTLLGD
+150 ANSMLGH
-157 STTLG
+157 
-162 QHRLVRPLLGISRLQ
+162 HRLVRPLLGVSRLQ
-177 LEAYAQRHQLDWI
+177 LEAYAQRHQLSWI

-215 RWPHFP
+215 RWPHFA
-221 SAVARS
+221 SAVTRS

-239 ELLEESLQALCQSD
+239 ELLEESLQALCQPD
-253 GALSINGLVPL
+253 GALSIDGLLPL

-276 LAQQGATMPAREQLQ
+276 LAQQGATMPARDQLQ
-291 RLWDEVAMSRQ
+291 RLWDEVATSRQ
-302 DADPVLQLN
+302 DAEPVLQLN
-311 QMQVRRFRQYLYLLP
+311 QMQIRRFRQHLYLLP
-326 LMPSLKDHVIPWQ
+326 MMPSLKDCILPWQ
-339 LPSCSLS
+339 PTSCPLS
-346 LPDNLGSLLLTD
+346 LPDNLGTLLLGD
-358 SGEAIR
+358 SGIVIR
-364 APENGESVSIRF
+364 APEDGEVVSIRF
-376 STRGTVHIVGRAHG
+376 STSRTVHIVGRVHG

-419 IAAMGRFVTRE
+419 IAAVGRFVTQAGQVRE
-430 GQAKANQPVWHILWE
+430 HQPVWHITWE
-445 KKAWGKKS
+445 KQVW
-453 LGKESLGEK
+453 EK
-462 LKLADSE
+462 